1 MSTSSCVCV
10 CVCVCVCTH
19 EAQHVNCVYI
29 VSLNLDNTIVNSTLP
44 SEIGKLSFLEEMRL
58 LSTMLIG
65 TLPSELANLRNLGEC
80 ALLFRLLYD
89 AADALNLSY
98 CCSITLNRRYAIRG
112 GNTSR
117 ALPASK
123 PALNLCSN

>member
-1 MSTSSCVCV
+1 MNS
-10 CVCVCVCTH
+10 
-19 EAQHVNCVYI
+19 VYI